1 MVGSL
6 VSGTLETPGEV
17 KGGMKQYRGMASK
30 AAQVSWRGELPKG
43 MAAEGVDTMIPCKGP
58 AENIINELTGGIR
71 SGMTYLGV
79 DAIDKMKEVA
89 LFMEMSASGMSESKP
104 HGQR

>member
-1 MVGSL
+1 
-6 VSGTLETPGEV
+6 
-17 KGGMKQYRGMASK
+17 MKQYRGMASK
-30 AAQVSWRGELPKG
+30 AAQVSWRGDLPKG

-58 AENIINELTGGIR
+58 VENVINELTGGIR

-79 DAIDKMKEVA
+79 ENLVQMTEAA

-104 HGQR
+104 HGKIN